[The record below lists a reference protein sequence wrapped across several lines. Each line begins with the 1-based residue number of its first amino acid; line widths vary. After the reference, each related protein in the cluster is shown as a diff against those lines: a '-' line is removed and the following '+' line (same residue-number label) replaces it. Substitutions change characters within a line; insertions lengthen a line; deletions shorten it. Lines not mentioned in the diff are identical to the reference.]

1 MRKSL
6 ATLTVG
12 SAILFGSVA
21 LAPAVWAQEPAVSRD
36 YLGINLG
43 AANVFDGKDSALVGL
58 EYRGAP
64 ILWKLYPHGG
74 GFVTHRGGVYGYAGL
89 GLEFRITDSVLIRG
103 NTAAGLYGQGD
114 DKDLGHVI
122 EFRSG
127 VELAYELP
135 NRAQIGL
142 TFHHLSNAGLGDE
155 NDGTEIATVTFSM
168 PLDKLFWD

>member
-1 MRKSL
+1 MMRKPF

-12 SAILFGSVA
+12 GALLVA
-21 LAPAVWAQEPAVSRD
+21 GAGLAPAAWAQDRAVSGD
-36 YLGINLG
+36 YLGLNLG
-43 AANVFDGKDSALVGL
+43 IANVIDGKDSALAGL

-64 ILWKLYPHGG
+64 FLWKLYPHGG
-74 GFVTHRGGVYGYAGL
+74 GFVTHRGAVYGYAGL

-103 NTAAGLYGQGD
+103 NTAVGAYGQGN

-135 NRAQIGL
+135 NRSQIGL
-142 TFHHLSNAGLGDE
+142 TFHHLSNAGLDGD
-155 NDGTEIATVTFSM
+155 NDGTEIATITYSM
-168 PLDKLFWD
+168 PIETLF

>member
-1 MRKSL
+1 MRKPF

-12 SAILFGSVA
+12 SALLFAGA
-21 LAPAVWAQEPAVSRD
+21 GLAPAALAQDRAISGD
-36 YLGINLG
+36 YLGLNLG
-43 AANVFDGKDSALVGL
+43 IANVIDGKDSALAGL

-64 ILWKLYPHGG
+64 FLWKLYPHGG
-74 GFVTHRGGVYGYAGL
+74 GFVTHRGAVYGYAGL

-103 NTAAGLYGQGD
+103 NTAVGAYGQGN

-135 NRAQIGL
+135 NRSQIGL
-142 TFHHLSNAGLGDE
+142 TFHHLSNAGFDGD
-155 NDGTEIATVTFSM
+155 NDGTEIATITYSM
-168 PLDKLFWD
+168 PIETLF